1 MKISSACIPC
11 LARQLIEISEES
23 TQSLADE
30 QKIIKAG
37 LKILGSLEFNQTAP
51 EIAYEIHQVAKKI
64 TKIQDPYKNLK
75 KEYNLIAQKIYDRI
89 IEEKWMEKAEDKF
102 DLACRLAIA
111 GNIID
116 FSVGLNLTEKEILDS
131 VEKSIETPLWG
142 KGTQS
147 LQKAILSANQI
158 LFIADNA
165 GEIIFDKFLLDQ
177 LPLEKVIFAVK
188 GQAIVND
195 ATLEDAQVAGITKKV
210 KVIDNGFGAQG
221 TILSQCSESFLNYF
235 ERADLIISKGQANYE
250 TLSDRQ
256 DKNIFYLMRAKCSVI
271 ANSLGCQPMDYV
283 LTC

>member
-30 QKIIKAG
+30 QQIIKAG

>member
-256 DKNIFYLMRAKCSVI
+256 DKKIFYLMRAKCSVI

>member
-64 TKIQDPYKNLK
+64 TQIQDPYKNLK

>member
-64 TKIQDPYKNLK
+64 TKIQDSYKNLK

>member
-64 TKIQDPYKNLK
+64 TQIQDPYKNLK

-188 GQAIVND
+188 GQDIVND

>member
-64 TKIQDPYKNLK
+64 TQIQDPYKNLK

-116 FSVGLNLTEKEILDS
+116 FSVCLNLTEKEILDS

-221 TILSQCSESFLNYF
+221 TILSRCSESFLNYF

>member
-64 TKIQDPYKNLK
+64 TQIQDPYKNLK

-221 TILSQCSESFLNYF
+221 TILSRCSESFLNYF